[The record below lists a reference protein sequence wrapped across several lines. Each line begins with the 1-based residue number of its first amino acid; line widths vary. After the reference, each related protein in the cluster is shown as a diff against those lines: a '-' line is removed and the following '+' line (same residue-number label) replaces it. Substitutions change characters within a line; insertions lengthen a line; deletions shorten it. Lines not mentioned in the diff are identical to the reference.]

1 MNSVSYIDGKM
12 FSGNHSEIYAF
23 LNYIERVT
31 GDKSWKIKYGSGNE
45 KPSEGLTASMQCD

>member
-45 KPSEGLTASMQCD
+45 KTSEGLTASM